1 MDMMCGDCLV
11 HYGGGPLQFHGRNLP
26 ESRLEV
32 RSESSPG
39 GLEQSQRVHAA
50 AKAKGIDIFQAVID
64 SSLGVTKVQSGGVVG
79 ISVHVFFYFLFN
91 TPSHS

>member
-1 MDMMCGDCLV
+1 
-11 HYGGGPLQFHGRNLP
+11 
-26 ESRLEV
+26 
-32 RSESSPG
+32 
-39 GLEQSQRVHAA
+39 VHAA

-79 ISVHVFFYFLFN
+79 ISVHVFFYFFFN